1 MDILS
6 VRARV
11 ARARGPKLT
20 GTIQAQIV
28 YLRRQKYAVNVG
40 KQLRGYCFAAEITRE
55 SAHNPVKTPPKSY
68 FPESRLLAVT
78 PFVRE
83 TVQRRGYA
91 RLCFLD
97 VWNIQSS

>member
-11 ARARGPKLT
+11 AEARGPKLT

-28 YLRRQKYAVNVG
+28 YRRRQKYAVNVG
-40 KQLRGYCFAAEITRE
+40 EQVRGYCFAAEITSE
-55 SAHNPVKTPPKSY
+55 SAHNPVKTPPNSY

-83 TVQRRGYA
+83 TEQRRE
-91 RLCFLD
+91 LCKTLFLRR
-97 VWNIQSS
+97 VEHTV